1 MLSLLSRSLT
11 TSARNGSIQRYF
23 DTPSSELGL
32 GLKRGSGVNRSGLFG
47 YGRSESL
54 SSDEWTRA
62 AQETV
67 SRASRLAQRI
77 SQSQS
82 QSPLPLTKSVK
93 MLDALSDQLCAVL
106 DATEL
111 VLNVHPDKKVVQDAA
126 NGNALLTSFMN
137 SLNTDVSL
145 YNALKASI
153 DAQQF
158 IPQPP
163 PSNQTKVVAD
173 LLMKDFQKS
182 GIHLS
187 GSQRAQFVKLS
198 DDILNLGNKFS
209 RASSSISRLA
219 IIPTDDSSILS
230 HILRY
235 ARDEDVRRLVYTA
248 ANQSSE
254 EDVWTLE
261 ELLRKRMQLARVLGK
276 KSYADMWLGD
286 KMAQS
291 PERVMQFLENV
302 SNGNWDLAKQDIA
315 RLESIKKEFV
325 KGVNGRAFYTQFLS
339 PVGNVPAVSGD
350 ELKPYFSV
358 GTTLQGISDLLGD
371 LYGIRLEPVFDIAD
385 GETWHPDVRKVH
397 VVHESEGVI
406 GVVYMDLFMR
416 EKGVEVDKF
425 DGAAQFTV
433 RCSRRLDD
441 YEQYCEEPRAGL
453 RSPQTEVTRRTEEGT
468 NGLYQLPIVVL
479 VTQFERP
486 TKETPALLSLNEVET
501 LFHEMGHV
509 IHSVLARTDYQHI
522 SGTRCALDFVE
533 VPSNLLESFARDFGV
548 LQSIGVHYRSGKQVP
563 IDLIRGVKA
572 RQGMLEGLERQKQV
586 KMAVLDQYYHSEQMD
601 VANFDT
607 TMVLRQVQS
616 KFHVI
621 PYVDGTQW
629 QTQFSHLFSYGAS
642 YYSYFWARRVSDAI
656 QARVFGA
663 EKNSYLH
670 QKDRL
675 REGGEV
681 VRNELLKWGGG
692 RDPWIGL
699 DKAGID
705 VEVLGRL

>member
-1 MLSLLSRSLT
+1 
-11 TSARNGSIQRYF
+11 
-23 DTPSSELGL
+23 
-32 GLKRGSGVNRSGLFG
+32 
-47 YGRSESL
+47 
-54 SSDEWTRA
+54 
-62 AQETV
+62 
-67 SRASRLAQRI
+67 
-77 SQSQS
+77 
-82 QSPLPLTKSVK
+82 

-209 RASSSISRLA
+209 RSSSSISCESIEIENAKTRLAGIHPQLMNRLVGGSVVDLA

-302 SNGNWDLAKQDIA
+302 SNGNWDLAKQDVG

-325 KGVNGRAFYTQFLS
+325 KGVNGRVLQAWDEAFYTQFLS

-358 GTTLQGISDLLGD
+358 GTTLEGISDLLGD

-425 DGAAQFTV
+425 DSAAQFTV

-601 VANFDT
+601 AANFDS

-656 QARVFGA
+656 QAREFGA